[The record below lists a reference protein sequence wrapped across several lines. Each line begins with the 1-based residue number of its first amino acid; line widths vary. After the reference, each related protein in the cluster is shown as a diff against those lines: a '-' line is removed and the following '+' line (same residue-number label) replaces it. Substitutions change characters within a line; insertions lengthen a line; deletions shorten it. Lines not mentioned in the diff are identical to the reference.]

1 MSKLAYMAD
10 YRKPKESLSINI
22 NCKLDS
28 KKACEL
34 LQDDHLRALLRSNE
48 RLVSI
53 NGQEIILNKE
63 DIYTELAKRD

>member
-1 MSKLAYMAD
+1 MNKVAYMSD
-10 YRKPKESLSINI
+10 YRKPKDSLNINI

-34 LQDDHLRALLRSNE
+34 LTDDYLRALLSSNK

-53 NGQEIILNKE
+53 NGQDIILDKA
-63 DIYTELAKRD
+63 DIYTELSKRD